1 MQVLK
6 RGHTELFRRGP
17 DECFDSLAGLTRFC
31 QEQKEKS
38 VDRWVPPRSLRPR
51 PLALDRLV
59 IDFADPG
66 AKQSEEAY
74 QMNDWSF
81 TQLCQLAK
89 VSRDTVNRVTA
100 DTAWRV
106 FGDTL
111 PDGNKP
117 LQLYTEGNII
127 RSIHGV
133 SYTRLYNAD
142 ILAMLAE
149 FATDFQPPQKAA
161 FGGKNDSGGTGL
173 YAGEQDM
180 FVFLIDPTGWA
191 EIEGQAFAPGFFIW
205 NSEVG
210 KRSLGIQTFWFQ
222 AICQNHIVWDA
233 VEVVEFTR
241 KHTASIQDSLA
252 EMRRIVEQLV
262 AKRDERR
269 DGFVKVIAKAIH
281 VRLGADAEEV
291 AKVLLQHGIG
301 RTWAKQALQ
310 IAEKQG
316 RFTIFAMVD
325 ALTRMA
331 GENLARLWSISAF
344 AISRH
349 ENGLHCACEFYT
361 HPHAD
366 PGAHQPMSSSNCE
379 KARVF
384 RGLTEHLLTS
394 GGDTATIF
402 QSTLHFRWGRAS
414 GRDVL
419 VPAEMSGQNGFGVK
433 K

>member
-17 DECFDSLAGLTRFC
+17 DECFNSLADLTRFC
-31 QEQKEKS
+31 QGQKAKS
-38 VDRWVPPRSLRPR
+38 VDRWLPPRSLRPR

-59 IDFADPG
+59 VDFADPAANG
-66 AKQSEEAY
+66 TDGTY

-106 FGDTL
+106 FQDTL

-117 LQLYTEGNII
+117 LQLFTEGESI

-149 FATDFQPPQKAA
+149 FATDFRPPQNAA
-161 FGGKNDSGGTGL
+161 FGGKDDAGATGL

-191 EIEGQAFAPGFFIW
+191 EIEGQAFAPGFFVW

-241 KHTASIQDSLA
+241 KHTASIHDSLA

-262 AKRDERR
+262 AKRDQRR
-269 DGFVKVIAKAIH
+269 DGFAKVMLKAMKT
-281 VRLGADAEEV
+281 RLGDDAEEV
-291 AKVLLQHGIG
+291 AKVLIQHGIG
-301 RTWAKQALQ
+301 RNWINQALE
-310 IAEKQG
+310 IAQEQG

-331 GENLARLWSISAF
+331 GELKF
-344 AISRH
+344 AGERAEI
-349 ENGLHCACEFYT
+349 
-361 HPHAD
+361 D
-366 PGAHQPMSSSNCE
+366 Q
-379 KARVF
+379 KAA
-384 RGLTEHLLTS
+384 GLLTL
-394 GGDTATIF
+394 A
-402 QSTLHFRWGRAS
+402 
-414 GRDVL
+414 V
-419 VPAEMSGQNGFGVK
+419 
-433 K
+433 

>member
-17 DECFDSLAGLTRFC
+17 DECFESLVGLTRYC

-38 VDRWVPPRSLRPR
+38 VDRWLPPRSLRPR
-51 PLALDRLV
+51 PLAHDRLV
-59 IDFADPG
+59 VDLAG
-66 AKQSEEAY
+66 AGTDGAELGH

-89 VSRDTVNRVTA
+89 VSRDTVNRVSA

-106 FGDTL
+106 FNDTL
-111 PDGNKP
+111 PEGNKP
-117 LQLYTEGNII
+117 LQVYTQADII

-133 SYTRLYNAD
+133 SYTRLFNAD
-142 ILAMLAE
+142 ILGMLAE
-149 FATDFQPPQKAA
+149 FATDFQPPQRAA
-161 FGGKNDSGGTGL
+161 VGGKDGTGGTGL

-241 KHTASIQDSLA
+241 KHTASIHDSLA
-252 EMRRIVEQLV
+252 EMRCIVEQLV

-269 DGFVKVIAKAIH
+269 DRFANVMVKAMH
-281 VRLGADAEEV
+281 ERLGDDAEEV
-291 AKVLLQHGIG
+291 LKVLLQHGIN
-301 RTWAKQALQ
+301 RNWAKQALE
-310 IAEKQG
+310 IAREQG
-316 RFTIFAMVD
+316 RFTIFSMVD
-325 ALTRMA
+325 ALTRIA
-331 GENLARLWSISAF
+331 GELQFAGDRAEADVKAAGLLSLA
-344 AISRH
+344 
-349 ENGLHCACEFYT
+349 
-361 HPHAD
+361 
-366 PGAHQPMSSSNCE
+366 
-379 KARVF
+379 V
-384 RGLTEHLLTS
+384 
-394 GGDTATIF
+394 
-402 QSTLHFRWGRAS
+402 
-414 GRDVL
+414 
-419 VPAEMSGQNGFGVK
+419 
-433 K
+433 

>member
-38 VDRWVPPRSLRPR
+38 LDRWVPPRSLRPR

-149 FATDFQPPQKAA
+149 FATDFGPPQKAA
-161 FGGKNDSGGTGL
+161 FGGKDDSGGTGL

-241 KHTASIQDSLA
+241 KHTASIHDSLA
-252 EMRRIVEQLV
+252 EMRCIVEQLV

-269 DGFVKVIAKAIH
+269 DGFVKVIAKAMH
-281 VRLGADAEEV
+281 ERLGADAEEV
-291 AKVLLQHGIG
+291 MKVLIQRGIS

-310 IAEKQG
+310 IAEQQG

-331 GENLARLWSISAF
+331 GEVTF
-344 AISRH
+344 AGERA
-349 ENGLHCACEFYT
+349 EL
-361 HPHAD
+361 D
-366 PGAHQPMSSSNCE
+366 Q
-379 KARVF
+379 KAA
-384 RGLTEHLLTS
+384 GLLTL
-394 GGDTATIF
+394 A
-402 QSTLHFRWGRAS
+402 A
-414 GRDVL
+414 
-419 VPAEMSGQNGFGVK
+419 
-433 K
+433 

>member
-17 DECFDSLAGLTRFC
+17 DECFDSLPALSRFC
-31 QEQKEKS
+31 QEQKDKS
-38 VDRWVPPRSLRPR
+38 LDRWIPPRGLRPR
-51 PLALDRLV
+51 PLALDKLV
-59 IDFADPG
+59 VDLAEPSGTQTDG
-66 AKQSEEAY
+66 Y

-89 VSRDTVNRVTA
+89 VNRDTVNRVTA
-100 DTAWRV
+100 DTAWRI

-111 PDGNKP
+111 PDGSKP
-117 LQLYTEGNII
+117 LQLYTDGNII

-142 ILAMLAE
+142 ILAILAE
-149 FATDFQPPQKAA
+149 FASDFQPPQRAA
-161 FGGKNDSGGTGL
+161 FGGNESGGGTGL

-180 FVFLIDPTGWA
+180 FCFLIDPTGWA

-222 AICQNHIVWDA
+222 AVCQNHIVWDA

-241 KHTASIQDSLA
+241 KHTASIHESFA

-269 DGFVKVIAKAIH
+269 DGFVKVIVKAMH
-281 VRLGADAEEV
+281 ERLGADAEDV
-291 AKVLLQHGIG
+291 MKVLVQRGIS

-310 IAEKQG
+310 IAEQQG
-316 RFTIFAMVD
+316 RFTIFSIVD

-331 GENLARLWSISAF
+331 GEMPYVGERTEI
-344 AISRH
+344 
-349 ENGLHCACEFYT
+349 
-361 HPHAD
+361 D
-366 PGAHQPMSSSNCE
+366 Q
-379 KARVF
+379 KAA
-384 RGLTEHLLTS
+384 GLLTL
-394 GGDTATIF
+394 A
-402 QSTLHFRWGRAS
+402 A
-414 GRDVL
+414 
-419 VPAEMSGQNGFGVK
+419 
-433 K
+433 

>member
-17 DECFDSLAGLTRFC
+17 DECFNSLADLTRFC
-31 QEQKEKS
+31 QGQKAKS
-38 VDRWVPPRSLRPR
+38 VDRWLPPRSLRPR

-59 IDFADPG
+59 VDFAG
-66 AKQSEEAY
+66 AGNDGSDGAF

-89 VSRDTVNRVTA
+89 VSRDTVNRVSA

-106 FGDTL
+106 FNDTL
-111 PDGNKP
+111 PEGNKP
-117 LQLYTEGNII
+117 LQLYTEGEMI

-149 FATDFQPPQKAA
+149 FATDFGPPQKAA
-161 FGGKNDSGGTGL
+161 FGGNESGGGTGL

-180 FVFLIDPTGWA
+180 FCFLIDPTGWA

-222 AICQNHIVWDA
+222 AVCQNHIVWDA

-241 KHTASIQDSLA
+241 KHTASIHDSLA

-262 AKRDERR
+262 AKRDQRR
-269 DGFVKVIAKAIH
+269 DGFAKVMLKAMH
-281 VRLGADAEEV
+281 ERLGSDADEV
-291 AKVLLQHGIG
+291 MKVLLQHGINRG
-301 RTWAKQALQ
+301 WAKQALE
-310 IAEKQG
+310 IAQEQG

-331 GENLARLWSISAF
+331 GELKF
-344 AISRH
+344 AGERAEI
-349 ENGLHCACEFYT
+349 
-361 HPHAD
+361 D
-366 PGAHQPMSSSNCE
+366 Q
-379 KARVF
+379 KAA
-384 RGLTEHLLTS
+384 GLLTL
-394 GGDTATIF
+394 A
-402 QSTLHFRWGRAS
+402 
-414 GRDVL
+414 V
-419 VPAEMSGQNGFGVK
+419 
-433 K
+433 

>member
-17 DECFDSLAGLTRFC
+17 DECFDSLVGLTRFC

-51 PLALDRLV
+51 PLALDKLV

-142 ILAMLAE
+142 ILSMLAE

-161 FGGKNDSGGTGL
+161 FGGKNESGGTGL
-173 YAGEQDM
+173 YAGEQ
-180 FVFLIDPTGWA
+180 A
-191 EIEGQAFAPGFFIW
+191 
-205 NSEVG
+205 S
-210 KRSLGIQTFWFQ
+210 R
-222 AICQNHIVWDA
+222 IC
-233 VEVVEFTR
+233 
-241 KHTASIQDSLA
+241 SCS
-252 EMRRIVEQLV
+252 
-262 AKRDERR
+262 
-269 DGFVKVIAKAIH
+269 
-281 VRLGADAEEV
+281 
-291 AKVLLQHGIG
+291 
-301 RTWAKQALQ
+301 
-310 IAEKQG
+310 
-316 RFTIFAMVD
+316 
-325 ALTRMA
+325 
-331 GENLARLWSISAF
+331 
-344 AISRH
+344 
-349 ENGLHCACEFYT
+349 
-361 HPHAD
+361 
-366 PGAHQPMSSSNCE
+366 
-379 KARVF
+379 
-384 RGLTEHLLTS
+384 
-394 GGDTATIF
+394 
-402 QSTLHFRWGRAS
+402 
-414 GRDVL
+414 
-419 VPAEMSGQNGFGVK
+419 
-433 K
+433 

>member
-6 RGHTELFRRGP
+6 RGHTELFRRDP
-17 DECFDSLAGLTRFC
+17 DECFNSLADLTRFC
-31 QEQKEKS
+31 QGQKAKS
-38 VDRWVPPRSLRPR
+38 VDRWLPPRSLRPR

-59 IDFADPG
+59 VDFAG
-66 AKQSEEAY
+66 AGNDGSVGAF

-89 VSRDTVNRVTA
+89 VSRDTVNRVSA

-106 FGDTL
+106 FNDTL
-111 PDGNKP
+111 PEGNKP
-117 LQLYTEGNII
+117 LQLYTEGEMI

-149 FATDFQPPQKAA
+149 FATDFGPPQKAA
-161 FGGKNDSGGTGL
+161 FGGNESGGGTGL

-180 FVFLIDPTGWA
+180 FCFLIDPTGWA

-222 AICQNHIVWDA
+222 AVCQNHIVWDA

-241 KHTASIQDSLA
+241 KHTASIHDSLA

-262 AKRDERR
+262 AKRDQRR
-269 DGFVKVIAKAIH
+269 DGFAKVMLKAMH
-281 VRLGADAEEV
+281 ERLGNDAEEV
-291 AKVLLQHGIG
+291 MKVLLQHGINRG
-301 RTWAKQALQ
+301 WAKQALE
-310 IAEKQG
+310 IAQEQG

-331 GENLARLWSISAF
+331 GELKF
-344 AISRH
+344 AGERAEI
-349 ENGLHCACEFYT
+349 
-361 HPHAD
+361 D
-366 PGAHQPMSSSNCE
+366 Q
-379 KARVF
+379 KAA
-384 RGLTEHLLTS
+384 GLLTL
-394 GGDTATIF
+394 A
-402 QSTLHFRWGRAS
+402 
-414 GRDVL
+414 V
-419 VPAEMSGQNGFGVK
+419 
-433 K
+433 